1 MSLLF
6 SINIFCTE
14 SLTSFFSFIS
24 GSFLKINQIVK
35 KQDQK
40 IRRNLT
46 TILGLTSIF
55 IKMAKKNLT
64 DSQVD
69 CLSSQNIKL
78 NCICQTIFFKSL
90 ILLSFFLIN
99 KILLMP
105 IETIAYK
112 INLPKALKCQT
123 NLLLILLKNNIFC

>member
-1 MSLLF
+1 MSILF

-14 SLTSFFSFIS
+14 SPAIFFSLIS

-46 TILGLTSIF
+46 TTLGLTSIF

-69 CLSSQNIKL
+69 CYI
-78 NCICQTIFFKSL
+78 
-90 ILLSFFLIN
+90 IL
-99 KILLMP
+99 
-105 IETIAYK
+105 EY
-112 INLPKALKCQT
+112 
-123 NLLLILLKNNIFC
+123 

>member
-6 SINIFCTE
+6 SLNIFCTE

-64 DSQVD
+64 ESQVE
-69 CLSSQNIKL
+69 CLSYQNIKL

-90 ILLSFFLIN
+90 ILLSFFFIN
-99 KILLMP
+99 
-105 IETIAYK
+105 
-112 INLPKALKCQT
+112 
-123 NLLLILLKNNIFC
+123 

>member
-46 TILGLTSIF
+46 TTLGLTSIF
-55 IKMAKKNLT
+55 IKNGKKKP
-64 DSQVD
+64 DGSQVN
-69 CLSSQNIKL
+69 CYHNRILNRIAFVKL
-78 NCICQTIFFKSL
+78 
-90 ILLSFFLIN
+90 FFLN
-99 KILLMP
+99 H
-105 IETIAYK
+105 
-112 INLPKALKCQT
+112 
-123 NLLLILLKNNIFC
+123 